1 MITIPTLTKL
11 LDMRID
17 PSNLSGISINFKI
30 RLVFLLFSRLS
41 LSTSEAESEKY
52 ATSDPEISA
61 EHIRSRI
68 NTVNQTKKIGLKGWK
83 VILLLIISCIHEQG
97 SSVSKLNESMLINYL
112 LY

>member
-17 PSNLSGISINFKI
+17 PSNLSGISINFRT

-41 LSTSEAESEKY
+41 LSKSEGESEKY

-61 EHIRSRI
+61 EKTRNRI
-68 NTVNQTKKIGLKGWK
+68 STVNQIKIVGLKGWK
-83 VILLLIISCIHEQG
+83 VILLLISGIHE
-97 SSVSKLNESMLINYL
+97 
-112 LY
+112 

>member
-17 PSNLSGISINFKI
+17 PSNLSGMSINFRM
-30 RLVFLLFSRLS
+30 RLVFLLFSCLS
-41 LSTSEAESEKY
+41 LSISEGESEKY

-68 NTVNQTKKIGLKGWK
+68 STVNQIKKMGLKGWK
-83 VILLLIISCIHEQG
+83 VILLLISCNHKLG
-97 SSVSKLNESMLINYL
+97 SSVSKLNEYM
-112 LY
+112 